1 MRLQL
6 REFTPRLRVTRV
18 VQAWIVTFL
27 SAFFLDGALA
37 VAALLFPVLAGPAV
51 SGGWILFGISML
63 LYVVSVFSPRI
74 PKRLV
79 WPPAAFL
86 TWAFFCGGF
95 PLAFVEPQGASAIL
109 AWSQIGVGLALA
121 ALMLRGQHP
130 ATKPAFS
137 WRNLAI
143 SGFVT
148 VAAVPL
154 AFAAA
159 TINSVG
165 VYLEASTGGYLKIR
179 SEGLLLEEREFRKG
193 AKCVRLVSMVH
204 IGNKRFYDQID
215 ASLPKNGEAVVLL
228 EGVTDEQML
237 LKRHFSYTH
246 LARMFGLES
255 QESSLLQGKAREAVA
270 RRPASGSVEYR
281 DADVDVSTFHPET
294 IQFIQRLGA
303 LLANPTAA
311 SLALALCDPDSPL
324 GKPAAQKT
332 VLDDILSS
340 RNRHLLSEID
350 AALLA
355 HDTVVVPWGAM
366 HLSWIEAELKMQG
379 FHQTSSLDRPAIRFL
394 PSLP

>member
-6 REFTPRLRVTRV
+6 RAFTPRLRITGV

-27 SAFFLDGALA
+27 GAFFLDGVLA
-37 VAALLFPVLAGPAV
+37 VAALLFPALTGPAA

-63 LYVVSVFSPRI
+63 LYAVSVFSPRI
-74 PKRLV
+74 PKHLI

-95 PLAFVEPQGASAIL
+95 PLAFVEPQAVPGIL
-109 AWSQIGVGLALA
+109 AWSQIGVGLVVMALVLRRQRA
-121 ALMLRGQHP
+121 A
-130 ATKPAFS
+130 AKPAFS

-143 SGFVT
+143 SGLVT
-148 VAAVPL
+148 VAVVPL
-154 AFAAA
+154 AFTAA
-159 TINSVG
+159 TINSLG
-165 VYLEASTGGYLKIR
+165 VYMEASTGGYLKIR
-179 SEGLLLEEREFRKG
+179 PGGLLLEEREFRKG
-193 AKCVRLVSMVH
+193 TKCVRLVSMVH

-215 ASLPKNGEAVVLL
+215 ASLPKDGEAVVLL

-246 LARMFGLES
+246 VARMFGLES
-255 QESSLLQGKAREAVA
+255 QEASLLQGKAKEAVS
-270 RRPASGSVEYR
+270 RPSSTGAVEYR

-294 IQFIQRLGA
+294 IEFIQRLGA

-311 SLALALCDPDSPL
+311 SLALAFCDPDSPL

-332 VLDDILSS
+332 VLNDILSS

-366 HLSWIEAELKMQG
+366 HLSWIETELKTQG
-379 FHQTSSLDRPAIRFL
+379 FHQTYSLDRPAIRFL
-394 PSLP
+394 PSAR